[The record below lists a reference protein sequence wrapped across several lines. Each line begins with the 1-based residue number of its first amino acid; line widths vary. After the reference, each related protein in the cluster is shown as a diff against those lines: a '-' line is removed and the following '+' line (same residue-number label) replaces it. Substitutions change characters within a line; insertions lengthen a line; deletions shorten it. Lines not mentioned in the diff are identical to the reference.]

1 METLNQIFI
10 YMDSL
15 SNNILKKVFI
25 RFPQV
30 LDEISEISSR
40 VLQDQRDKARV
51 VVENII
57 DSELGYIFTNDA
69 DYLTSKAS
77 LVAVFVSFCRDLS
90 KSNLMLMVALLLQL
104 L

>member
-1 METLNQIFI
+1 
-10 YMDSL
+10 MDSL

-25 RFPQV
+25 RFPMV

-57 DSELGYIFTNDA
+57 DAELGYIFTNDA

-77 LVAVFVSFCRDLS
+77 LVPVIFIFKNYTSS
-90 KSNLMLMVALLLQL
+90 PKNHQLMVAPHTK
-104 L
+104 